1 MTNKEIY
8 SKPLTFSIRRFL
20 VDIGSFLVLGIL
32 GGAGFLVAE
41 KTTNRGLIGLG
52 IGLILGLVALV
63 FILRYSSYS
72 YKAGQI
78 AMMSR
83 AVSEGSLPDNVLEE
97 GRNTVKQRFGTVVL
111 FYAATSLIRGIFNQ
125 LSRGVE
131 KLGKAVGGDTG
142 STVADIISTG
152 ISIMV
157 GYLCDCC
164 LGWVFYRRDQN
175 SARSTLEGAVLFFR
189 HGKTLMKN
197 MGRVFGMGI
206 ASLVAIGG
214 VFFGVFYLIFS
225 RMPAAF
231 ERLAAEL
238 AEAAVR
244 MEETVPELF
253 QDPKLF
259 MLVCAGV
266 CAVILWS
273 VLHSVFVRP
282 YILVGVLRNYMESG
296 MNDIPTEAA
305 FSMLDSKSAKFR
317 KLHEEA
323 MA

>member
-1 MTNKEIY
+1 MNWNEDNMDYALLEKVNPVFQTAKMTLFQLAANG
-8 SKPLTFSIRRFL
+8 
-20 VDIGSFLVLGIL
+20 DQD
-32 GGAGFLVAE
+32 AM
-41 KTTNRGLIGLG
+41 
-52 IGLILGLVALV
+52 AL
-63 FILRYSSYS
+63 
-72 YKAGQI
+72 A
-78 AMMSR
+78 
-83 AVSEGSLPDNVLEE
+83 
-97 GRNTVKQRFGTVVL
+97 
-111 FYAATSLIRGIFNQ
+111 
-125 LSRGVE
+125 
-131 KLGKAVGGDTG
+131 
-142 STVADIISTG
+142 
-152 ISIMV
+152 
-157 GYLCDCC
+157 
-164 LGWVFYRRDQN
+164 
-175 SARSTLEGAVLFFR
+175 
-189 HGKTLMKN
+189 KN